1 MPCCRKSDDAEQSGG
16 KRQRQ
21 AGKDEQQADLQFGRL
36 EMGQTSQLGK
46 QQPKKKKPSKEQLL
60 QDALQ
65 KQKQKGDV
73 SAETQV
79 LMMIFFLL
87 MFHCMISSVQLA
99 LARAPNAKASSTAML
114 CTSMVKN
121 VF

>member
-36 EMGQTSQLGK
+36 EMGQTGQLGK

-65 KQKQKGDV
+65 KQKSDT

-79 LMMIFFLL
+79 LTMICFL
-87 MFHCMISSVQLA
+87 SS
-99 LARAPNAKASSTAML
+99 ASL
-114 CTSMVKN
+114 RDI
-121 VF
+121 

>member
-1 MPCCRKSDDAEQSGG
+1 MPCCRKSDDAGQSNG

-21 AGKDEQQADLQFGRL
+21 SGKDEQQADLQYGRL
-36 EMGQTSQLGK
+36 EMGQTGQLGK

-65 KQKQKGDV
+65 KQKQKSDM

-79 LMMIFFLL
+79 LMMVLL
-87 MFHCMISSVQLA
+87 LLS
-99 LARAPNAKASSTAML
+99 ASL
-114 CTSMVKN
+114 HEV
-121 VF
+121 

>member
-1 MPCCRKSDDAEQSGG
+1 MLRNVKPCCRKSEDGEQSGG

-21 AGKDEQQADLQFGRL
+21 TGKDEQQADLQFGRL
-36 EMGQTSQLGK
+36 EMGQTGK

-65 KQKQKGDV
+65 KQKQKSDI

-79 LMMIFFLL
+79 
-87 MFHCMISSVQLA
+87 
-99 LARAPNAKASSTAML
+99 
-114 CTSMVKN
+114 
-121 VF
+121 